1 MSTPRRYNRVAATPA
16 TNYVTRR
23 VLWFSIVAVA
33 STYILYNADNMQET
47 FLPFGFL
54 HRSIYPQQVVLA
66 ALTVYLLVDLAWY
79 HPDFRNK
86 ASNKPKTTT
95 ATNSRNTS
103 SSANE
108 LFSSLLKP
116 PSFSIDV
123 AEDVMTMLFMLFILT
138 TADETALR
146 HMNGM
151 IIAILAK
158 MTVKVAWHTTTSLV
172 FGEERPSRHLVHWME
187 TSYLSPTT
195 ASTHSIHEKPSL
207 GHQTVHQSTSK
218 DARQKQ
224 NQMRNR
230 NEVKNTDTVGKPASN
245 PYYWLIHGHEYDLND
260 FVRRHPG
267 GKEAILLGRGRDCTA
282 LFESYHSFT
291 QLNRYVL
298 GA

>member
-1 MSTPRRYNRVAATPA
+1 MSNPQTHNSVAATPA

-54 HRSIYPQQVVLA
+54 HRSICPQQVVLA

-138 TADETALR
+138 TADDSTATHEWNDHCNTCKNDSQSCLAHNDKFSIWRRKTIASSRSLDGNKLFEPNYCINPQYSRETKSR
-146 HMNGM
+146 SPNCPPVNVERCTTE
-151 IIAILAK
+151 AK
-158 MTVKVAWHTTTSLV
+158 SN
-172 FGEERPSRHLVHWME
+172 
-187 TSYLSPTT
+187 
-195 ASTHSIHEKPSL
+195 EKPQRSEE
-207 GHQTVHQSTSK
+207 H
-218 DARQKQ
+218 
-224 NQMRNR
+224 
-230 NEVKNTDTVGKPASN
+230 
-245 PYYWLIHGHEYDLND
+245 
-260 FVRRHPG
+260 
-267 GKEAILLGRGRDCTA
+267 
-282 LFESYHSFT
+282 
-291 QLNRYVL
+291 
-298 GA
+298 